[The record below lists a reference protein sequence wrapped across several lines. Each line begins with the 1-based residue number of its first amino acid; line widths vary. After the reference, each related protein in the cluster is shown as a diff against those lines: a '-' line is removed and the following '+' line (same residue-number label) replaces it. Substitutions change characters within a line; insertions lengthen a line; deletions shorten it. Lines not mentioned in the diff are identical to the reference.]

1 MSPGVTPTSPVA
13 TEALGDT
20 VAALLQDLSA
30 ADISRLIGLLG
41 GRLPLQDSAPL
52 QNLLHTF
59 SSAAAA
65 GDATRAVDALSQ
77 IVALDP
83 ARADLL
89 RTSPVI
95 EPVRASVDQYL
106 DRHTMLAKLDAQ
118 GRLEQ
123 ASQQA
128 VPSAS
133 EKLSGWE
140 MKPATMVTI
149 ANRIFDAGGLPN
161 YVRAAELA
169 QVVIDGSRW
178 APAVISLPPT
188 AANLPPVQLLDAGA
202 RLRKM
207 VGQAGSE
214 GLPGGQINEI
224 LRRLWLRAPLLIVL
238 LAWLLLGITAGVGS
252 LLWRQWWLETWPASL
267 VAVAFQIW
275 GIGFLALVA
284 FGFYARVR
292 KVRL

>member
-1 MSPGVTPTSPVA
+1 MSPGITPTSPGA

-106 DRHTMLAKLDAQ
+106 DRHTMLVKLDAQ

-140 MKPATMVTI
+140 MKPATIVTI

-188 AANLPPVQLLDAGA
+188 AANPAPVQLLDAGA